1 MTKGTQKELNGNYV
15 LEKIS
20 DPKQLSIIS
29 NRVIAAVNF
38 ANIPVCLGMSHWLNE
53 TVPVKSETRS
63 PTHESSG
70 SILGTNSNLDSATL
84 FGSNPVTIDSLQA
97 TNTFEHKQEYY
108 FYNSMQQYTPTFYS
122 SYGSPYSSRTAP
134 KIPSPNAYLSSG
146 YATSSSNNSS
156 QLYSSYGYNNFGQFG
171 AAQQEYSG
179 YYNEQYSSSYY
190 NASNY
195 SPFVSSAA
203 TSGGQSFHAGS
214 GLSDNQ
220 ADGHPATPTLLAHS
234 PMSPL
239 SISPNNSSIAN
250 KITPSSK
257 SGRTRGRRHA
267 HPSPTRSANSE
278 TPLADNVKTPE
289 RVFIWDLDETI
300 IIFHS
305 LLTGSY
311 AKTYSKDPHQLVQ
324 LGYRMEEL
332 IFNMAD
338 THFFFND
345 VEDCDQ
351 VHIDDVSSDDN
362 GQDLNG
368 YNFTTDGFH
377 SGTPQGKYSFNFCF
391 VFIYN
396 NCSVTTKIL
405 NAS

>member
-1 MTKGTQKELNGNYV
+1 MTKGTHKNIKGRYV
-15 LEKIS
+15 LKKIS
-20 DPKQLSIIS
+20 NPKNLSIIS
-29 NRVIAAVNF
+29 NRLHAAVNY
-38 ANIPVCLGMSHWLNE
+38 ANIPVSLGMSHWLNE
-53 TVPVKSETRS
+53 TDPVKSETRS
-63 PTHESSG
+63 PSHESSA
-70 SILGTNSNLDSATL
+70 SVLGTNSHLESPAL
-84 FGSNPVTIDSLQA
+84 FGSNLQAIDSIQA
-97 TNTFEHKQEYY
+97 PNTFEHKQEYY

-122 SYGSPYSSRTAP
+122 SYGSPYSSRSAP
-134 KIPSPNAYLSSG
+134 KIPSPNSYLTSG
-146 YATSSSNNSS
+146 YTTSSSNNSS
-156 QLYSSYGYNNFGQFG
+156 QLYSSYGYNNFSQFG
-171 AAQQEYSG
+171 TAQQEYSG

-195 SPFVSSAA
+195 SPFVSSSVS
-203 TSGGQSFHAGS
+203 SGVLQGFHVNS
-214 GLSDNQ
+214 GLSENRSD
-220 ADGHPATPTLLAHS
+220 DHSGTPTLISHS
-234 PMSPL
+234 PTSPL
-239 SISPNNSSIAN
+239 SISPNVNLTN
-250 KITPSSK
+250 KTTPSK

-267 HPSPTRSANSE
+267 HPSPTRSANPE
-278 TPLADNVKTPE
+278 TLLADNLKTPE

-377 SGTPQGKYSFNFCF
+377 TGTPQGNY
-391 VFIYN
+391 YE
-396 NCSVTTKIL
+396 
-405 NAS
+405 

>member
-1 MTKGTQKELNGNYV
+1 MTKGPHKHIKGSYV
-15 LEKIS
+15 LKKIS
-20 DPKQLSIIS
+20 NPKQLSIIS
-29 NRVIAAVNF
+29 NRVNAAVNY
-38 ANIPVCLGMSHWLNE
+38 ANIPVNLGMSHWLNE

-63 PTHESSG
+63 PPHESSG
-70 SILGTNSNLDSATL
+70 SVLGTTSHLESTPL
-84 FGSNPVTIDSLQA
+84 FGSNLQGIDTIQA
-97 TNTFEHKQEYY
+97 SNTFEHKQEYY

-122 SYGSPYSSRTAP
+122 SYGSPYSSRSAP
-134 KIPSPNAYLSSG
+134 KIPSPNAYLTSG
-146 YATSSSNNSS
+146 YTASASNNSS
-156 QLYSSYGYNNFGQFG
+156 QLYSSYGYNNFSQFG

-190 NASNY
+190 NTSNY
-195 SPFVSSAA
+195 SPFVSSSAS
-203 TSGGQSFHAGS
+203 SGVAQGFNVNS
-214 GLSDNQ
+214 GLSENL
-220 ADGHPATPTLLAHS
+220 ADGHSATPALISHS
-234 PMSPL
+234 PTSPL
-239 SISPNNSSIAN
+239 SISPNANLAN
-250 KITPSSK
+250 KSTPPK

-267 HPSPTRSANSE
+267 HPSPTRSVNPE
-278 TPLADNVKTPE
+278 TALADNVKTPE

-324 LGYRMEEL
+324 YGYRMEEL

-377 SGTPQGKYSFNFCF
+377 TGTPQGKLQQIYFY
-391 VFIYN
+391 FILM
-396 NCSVTTKIL
+396 SIFK
-405 NAS
+405 S